1 MVISV
6 EMVER
11 MSRNYTKEF
20 TFQELMVAAASRE
33 LRDHEVVFVGIGIPQ
48 LGALLAQRTHAPNL
62 TLIYESGVVGT
73 RPERLPLS
81 IGDPTLVSGTYG
93 IFNFYETFSML
104 LQRGFIDVG
113 FVGGAQVDK
122 FGNINSTVIG
132 NYREPKVRLPG
143 SGGGCEIA
151 GLSKRIVII
160 TPHEK
165 RRMVEKVDFITSPG
179 FLTGTDARER
189 AELSGGPSAVITTM
203 GVLRFDDET
212 KEMYLESYHPGLSV
226 DQVKQ
231 NTGWALKVSP
241 EIRETEPPTVEE
253 VEILRTDLDPQGIFL
268 KKAVT

>member
-1 MVISV
+1 
-6 EMVER
+6 
-11 MSRNYTKEF
+11 MSREYVDEF
-20 TFQELMVAAASRE
+20 SFQELMVAAASRE

-73 RPERLPLS
+73 RPQRLPLS
-81 IGDPTLVSGTYG
+81 IGDPTLVSGTFG

-132 NYREPKVRLPG
+132 SYEKPKVRLPG

-151 GLSKRIVII
+151 GLSKRTVII

-165 RRMVEKVDFITSPG
+165 RRMVEKVDFVTSPG
-179 FLTGTDARER
+179 FLSGAGARER
-189 AELSGGPSAVITTM
+189 AGLSGGPSAVITTM
-203 GVLRFDDET
+203 GVLRFDEKT
-212 KEMYLESYHPGLSV
+212 KEMYLASYHPGLTV
-226 DQVKQ
+226 EQVKQ
-231 NTGWALKVSP
+231 NTGWDLTVSP
-241 EIRETEPPTVEE
+241 KIRETEPPTTEE
-253 VEILRTDLDPQGIFL
+253 VEILRKDLDSQGIFL

>member
-1 MVISV
+1 LNSKYA
-6 EMVER
+6 
-11 MSRNYTKEF
+11 SEF
-20 TFQELMVAAASRE
+20 SFQELMVAAASRE
-33 LRDHEVVFVGIGIPQ
+33 LKNHETVFVGIGIPQ

-73 RPERLPLS
+73 QPQRLPLS

-122 FGNINSTVIG
+122 YGNINSTVIG
-132 NYREPKVRLPG
+132 DYDKPKVRLPG

-165 RRMVEKVDFITSPG
+165 RRMVDKVDFITSPG
-179 FLTGTDARER
+179 FLDGSDARAR
-189 AELSGGPSAVITTM
+189 FKLTGGPSAVITTM
-203 GVLRFDDET
+203 GVLRFDERT
-212 KEMYLESYHPGLSV
+212 KEMYLESYHPGLSL

-231 NTGWALKVSP
+231 NTGWNLRVSP
-241 EIRETEPPTVEE
+241 SVKETEPPTAEE
-253 VEILRTDLDPQGIFL
+253 VRILREDLDPQGIFL
-268 KKAVT
+268 KKAVA

>member
-1 MVISV
+1 MDTLDEGVFFLSQ
-6 EMVER
+6 
-11 MSRNYTKEF
+11 NYAKDF
-20 TFQELMVAAASRE
+20 SFQELMVAAASRE

-73 RPERLPLS
+73 HPERLPLS

-93 IFNFYETFSML
+93 IFTFYETFSML
-104 LQRGFIDVG
+104 LQRGLIDVG

-132 NYREPKVRLPG
+132 NYEKPKVRLPG

-151 GLSKRIVII
+151 GLSKRIVIV

-179 FLTGTDARER
+179 FLSGAISR
-189 AELSGGPSAVITTM
+189 AQAGLTGGPSAVITTM
-203 GVLRFDDET
+203 GVLRFEEAS
-212 KEMYLESYHPGLSV
+212 KEMYLHSYHPGLSV

-231 NTGWALKVSP
+231 NTGWDLKISP
-241 EIRETEPPTVEE
+241 KVTETEPPTTQE
-253 VEILRTDLDPQGIFL
+253 VEILRKDLDPKGIFL

>member
-1 MVISV
+1 MA
-6 EMVER
+6 
-11 MSRNYTKEF
+11 KEYAKDF
-20 TFQELMVAAASRE
+20 SFQELMATAASRE
-33 LRDHEVVFVGIGIPQ
+33 LKDHETVFVGVGIPQ

-62 TLIYESGVVGT
+62 TLIYESGVIGT
-73 RPERLPLS
+73 RPARLPLS

-93 IFNFYETFSML
+93 IFSFYETFSLL

-132 NYREPKVRLPG
+132 DYQKPKVRLPG

-151 GLSKRIVII
+151 GLAKRIIII

-165 RRMVEKVDFITSPG
+165 RRMMEKVDFITSPG
-179 FLTGTDARER
+179 FIDGPGGRER
-189 AELSGGPSAVITTM
+189 FGLNGGPSAVVTTM
-203 GVLRFDDET
+203 GVLRFDEKT
-212 KEMYLESYHPGLSV
+212 KEMYLDTYHPGLSI

-231 NTGWALKVSP
+231 NTGWDLKISP
-241 EIRETEPPTVEE
+241 NVKETEPPTVKE
-253 VEILRTDLDPQGIFL
+253 VEILRKELDPQGIYL

>member
-1 MVISV
+1 
-6 EMVER
+6 
-11 MSRNYTKEF
+11 MSKNYANEF
-20 TFQELMVAAASRE
+20 SFQELMVAAASRE
-33 LRDHEVVFVGIGIPQ
+33 LKDHEVVFVGIGIPQ

-73 RPERLPLS
+73 RPQRLPLS

-122 FGNINSTVIG
+122 YGNINSTVIG
-132 NYREPKVRLPG
+132 EYEKPKVRLPG

-151 GLSKRIVII
+151 ALSKRIVIV

-165 RRMVEKVDFITSPG
+165 RRMVGKVDFVTSPG
-179 FLTGTDARER
+179 FLEGSESRKRLD
-189 AELSGGPSAVITTM
+189 LGGGPSAVITTM
-203 GVLRFDDET
+203 GVLRFDQQT
-212 KEMYLESYHPGLSV
+212 KEMRLDSYHPGLSL

-231 NTGWALKVSP
+231 NTGWDLKVSP
-241 EIRETEPPTVEE
+241 SVKETEPPTVEE
-253 VEILRTDLDPQGIFL
+253 VRILREELDPQGIFL

>member
-1 MVISV
+1 LKDN
-6 EMVER
+6 E
-11 MSRNYTKEF
+11 T
-20 TFQELMVAAASRE
+20 
-33 LRDHEVVFVGIGIPQ
+33 VFVGIGIPQ
-48 LGALLAQRTHAPNL
+48 LGALLAQRTHARHL

-73 RPERLPLS
+73 QPQRLPLS

-122 FGNINSTVIG
+122 YGNINSTVIG
-132 NYREPKVRLPG
+132 DYEKPKVRLPG

-179 FLTGTDARER
+179 FLSGADARKKMGL
-189 AELSGGPSAVITTM
+189 AGGPSAVITTM
-203 GVLRFDDET
+203 GVLRFDEQT
-212 KEMYLESYHPGLSV
+212 KEMCLHNYHPGLTV

-231 NTGWALKVSP
+231 NTGWDLKVSP
-241 EIRETEPPTVEE
+241 KVTATEPPTVEE
-253 VEILRTDLDPQGIFL
+253 VRILREELDSQGIFL
-268 KKAVT
+268 KKPVA

>member
-1 MVISV
+1 
-6 EMVER
+6 
-11 MSRNYTKEF
+11 MSKIYAKDF
-20 TFQELMVAAASRE
+20 SFQELMVAAASHE
-33 LRDHEVVFVGIGIPQ
+33 LKDHEVVFVGIGIPQ

-73 RPERLPLS
+73 RPQRLPLS

-132 NYREPKVRLPG
+132 EYEKPKVRLPG

-151 GLSKRIVII
+151 GLSKKIVIV

-165 RRMVEKVDFITSPG
+165 RRMVDKVDFVTSPG
-179 FLTGTDARER
+179 FLNGGEARER
-189 AELSGGPSAVITTM
+189 NGLSGGPSAVITTM
-203 GVLRFDDET
+203 GVMRFDEET
-212 KEMYLESYHPGLSV
+212 KEMYLASYHPGVSV

-231 NTGWALKVSP
+231 NTGWDLKISSKVG
-241 EIRETEPPTVEE
+241 ETEPPTVED
-253 VEILRTDLDPQGIFL
+253 VNILRKDLDPQGIFL
-268 KKAVT
+268 KKAVA

>member
-1 MVISV
+1 MNSKYA
-6 EMVER
+6 
-11 MSRNYTKEF
+11 SEF
-20 TFQELMVAAASRE
+20 SFQELMVAAASRE
-33 LRDHEVVFVGIGIPQ
+33 LKNHETVFVGIGIPQ

-73 RPERLPLS
+73 QPQRLPLS

-122 FGNINSTVIG
+122 YGNINSTVIG
-132 NYREPKVRLPG
+132 DYDKPKVRLPG

-179 FLTGTDARER
+179 FLDGSDARAR
-189 AELSGGPSAVITTM
+189 FKLTGGPSAVITTM
-203 GVLRFDDET
+203 GVLRFDERT
-212 KEMYLESYHPGLSV
+212 KEMYLESYHPGLSLE
-226 DQVKQ
+226 QVKQ
-231 NTGWALKVSP
+231 NTGWNLRVSP
-241 EIRETEPPTVEE
+241 SVKETDPPTAEE
-253 VEILRTDLDPQGIFL
+253 VRILREDLDPQGIFL
-268 KKAVT
+268 KKAVA

>member
-1 MVISV
+1 LSKDYAKDF
-6 EMVER
+6 
-11 MSRNYTKEF
+11 S
-20 TFQELMVAAASRE
+20 FQELMVAAASRE
-33 LRDHEVVFVGIGIPQ
+33 LRDREVVFVGIGIPQ

-62 TLIYESGVVGT
+62 SLIYESGVIGT

-132 NYREPKVRLPG
+132 NYEKPKVRLPG

-151 GLSKRIVII
+151 SLSKRIVII

-165 RRMVEKVDFITSPG
+165 RRLVERVDFITSPG
-179 FLTGTDARER
+179 FLEGTDARER
-189 AELSGGPSAVITTM
+189 ADLGGGPSAVITTM
-203 GVLRFDDET
+203 GVLRFDEET
-212 KEMYLESYHPGLSV
+212 KEMYLASYHPGLSV

-231 NTGWALKVSP
+231 NTGWDLDVSQ
-241 EIRETEPPTVEE
+241 EITETEPPTFEE
-253 VEILRTDLDPQGIFL
+253 IQILRKDLDPTGIFL

>member
-1 MVISV
+1 
-6 EMVER
+6 
-11 MSRNYTKEF
+11 MSKIYAKDF
-20 TFQELMVAAASRE
+20 SFQELMVAAASRE
-33 LRDHEVVFVGIGIPQ
+33 LKDHEVVFVGIGIPQ

-73 RPERLPLS
+73 RPARLPLS

-132 NYREPKVRLPG
+132 AYEKPKVRLPG

-151 GLSKRIVII
+151 GLSKRIVIV

-165 RRMVEKVDFITSPG
+165 RRMVDKVDFVTSPG
-179 FLTGTDARER
+179 FLNGADARER
-189 AELSGGPSAVITTM
+189 NGLSGGPSAVITTM
-203 GVLRFDDET
+203 GVLRFDEET
-212 KEMYLESYHPGLSV
+212 KEMYLASYHPKLSV

-231 NTGWALKVSP
+231 NTGWDLKISP
-241 EIRETEPPTVEE
+241 KVGETEPPTVQE
-253 VEILRTDLDPQGIFL
+253 VDILRKDLDPQGIFL

>member
-1 MVISV
+1 
-6 EMVER
+6 
-11 MSRNYTKEF
+11 
-20 TFQELMVAAASRE
+20 MVAAASRE
-33 LRDHEVVFVGIGIPQ
+33 LKNHETVFVGIGIPQ

-73 RPERLPLS
+73 QPQRLPLS

-122 FGNINSTVIG
+122 YGNINSTVIG
-132 NYREPKVRLPG
+132 DYDKPKVRLPG

-179 FLTGTDARER
+179 FLDGSDARAR
-189 AELSGGPSAVITTM
+189 FKLTGGPSAVITTM
-203 GVLRFDDET
+203 GVLRFDERT
-212 KEMYLESYHPGLSV
+212 KEMYLESYHPGLSLE
-226 DQVKQ
+226 QVKQ
-231 NTGWALKVSP
+231 NTGWNLRVSP
-241 EIRETEPPTVEE
+241 SVKETDPPTAEE
-253 VEILRTDLDPQGIFL
+253 VRILREDLDPQGIFL
-268 KKAVT
+268 KKAVA

>member
-1 MVISV
+1 
-6 EMVER
+6 
-11 MSRNYTKEF
+11 MSKTYADDPS
-20 TFQELMVAAASRE
+20 FQEIMVAAASRE
-33 LRDHEVVFVGIGIPQ
+33 LKDHEVVFVGIGIPQ
-48 LGALLAQRTHAPNL
+48 LGALLAQRTHAPKL

-73 RPERLPLS
+73 RPQRLPLS

-104 LQRGFIDVG
+104 LQRGLIDVG
-113 FVGGAQVDK
+113 FLGGAQVDK

-132 NYREPKVRLPG
+132 EYRKPKVRLPG

-179 FLTGTDARER
+179 FLTGSETRKEAG
-189 AELSGGPSAVITTM
+189 LGGGPSAVITTM

-212 KEMYLESYHPGLSV
+212 KEMYLDSYHPGLTA

-231 NTGWALKVSP
+231 NTGWDLKISANVK
-241 EIRETEPPTVEE
+241 ETEPPTVEE
-253 VEILRTDLDPQGIFL
+253 VGILRKELDPHGIFL
-268 KKAVT
+268 RKPVT

>member
-1 MVISV
+1 LNS
-6 EMVER
+6 
-11 MSRNYTKEF
+11 NYANEF
-20 TFQELMVAAASRE
+20 SFQELMVAAASRE
-33 LRDHEVVFVGIGIPQ
+33 LKDHETVFVGIGIPQ

-73 RPERLPLS
+73 QPQRLPLS

-122 FGNINSTVIG
+122 YGNINSTVIG
-132 NYREPKVRLPG
+132 DYDKPKVRLPG

-165 RRMVEKVDFITSPG
+165 RRMVGKVDFITSPG
-179 FLTGTDARER
+179 FLDGVEKREQFN
-189 AELSGGPSAVITTM
+189 LGGGPSAVITTM
-203 GVLRFDDET
+203 GVLRFDERT
-212 KEMYLESYHPGLSV
+212 KEMRLDSYHPGLSV

-231 NTGWALKVSP
+231 NTGWDLKVSANVK
-241 EIRETEPPTVEE
+241 ETEPPTVEE
-253 VEILRTDLDPQGIFL
+253 VRILREELDPQGIFL
-268 KKAVT
+268 KKAVA

>member
-1 MVISV
+1 
-6 EMVER
+6 
-11 MSRNYTKEF
+11 MSKTYAADF
-20 TFQELMVAAASRE
+20 SFQELMVAAASRE
-33 LRDHEVVFVGIGIPQ
+33 LKDHEVVFVGIGIPQ

-73 RPERLPLS
+73 RPQRLPLS

-132 NYREPKVRLPG
+132 DYAKPKVRLPG

-151 GLSKRIVII
+151 GLSKRIVIV

-165 RRMVEKVDFITSPG
+165 RRMVGKIDFVTSPG
-179 FLTGTDARER
+179 FLNGAEARGQNG
-189 AELSGGPSAVITTM
+189 LSGGPSAVITTM
-203 GVLRFDDET
+203 GVLRFDAET
-212 KEMYLESYHPGLSV
+212 KEMYLASYHPGVSV
-226 DQVKQ
+226 DQIKQ
-231 NTGWALKVSP
+231 NTGWDLKISP
-241 EIRETEPPTVEE
+241 KVGETEPPTVEE
-253 VEILRTDLDPQGIFL
+253 VNILRKDLDPQGIFL
-268 KKAVT
+268 KKAVA

>member
-1 MVISV
+1 
-6 EMVER
+6 
-11 MSRNYTKEF
+11 MSRDYAKDASY
-20 TFQELMVAAASRE
+20 QEIMVAAASRE

-73 RPERLPLS
+73 RPQRLPLS

-104 LQRGFIDVG
+104 LQRGLIDVG

-132 NYREPKVRLPG
+132 SYEKPKVRLPG

-151 GLSKRIVII
+151 GLSKRIVIV

-165 RRMVEKVDFITSPG
+165 RRMVEKVDFITSAG
-179 FLTGTDARER
+179 FLNGSDARER
-189 AELSGGPSAVITTM
+189 AGLSGGPSAVITTM
-203 GVLRFDDET
+203 GVLRFDESS
-212 KEMYLESYHPGLSV
+212 KEMYLASYHPGLSI

-231 NTGWALKVSP
+231 NTGWDLRVSP
-241 EIRETEPPTVEE
+241 DVKETERPTAKE
-253 VEILRTDLDPQGIFL
+253 VEILRKDLDPHGIFL
-268 KKAVT
+268 KSAVT